1 MRAKYGIIMDNLK
14 FIPFSDIDLSDTF
27 FDSLRDNYEGF
38 DDWFQSKATS
48 GAKALVYYEKST
60 LLDFLY
66 LKDEDE
72 ELQLD
77 NISLPK
83 RKRLKVGTF
92 KIERRGTNRGERFI
106 KRILDFAIQHSFPEV
121 YVTMFDDTDELVHL
135 RHFFERYGF
144 VEVGRKPHTNGRSE
158 AVLLRDMTAYTN
170 NIIQDYPLINRTQG
184 NKYLLAI
191 RPEYHTKLF
200 PDSILNNE
208 HYDCLEDVGPTNSI
222 NKIYICWMEGTR
234 QLKQGDKI
242 IIYRTSDHQGPAAY
256 RSVAT
261 SVCTVVETKTIDD
274 FQNADEFV
282 QYANKY
288 SVFTER
294 DLRDWYNRKS
304 DFIVIKMLYNL
315 AFQKKVIRK
324 DIIDYAGLS
333 SDERWGFVSL
343 SDEQFNQIL
352 NLGDADGRY
361 FIN

>member
-14 FIPFSDIDLSDTF
+14 FIPFSNIDLSDTF

-38 DDWFQSKATS
+38 DDWFQSKAEL
-48 GAKALVYYEKST
+48 GARALVYYDNST

-72 ELQLD
+72 VLQLD
-77 NISLPK
+77 EISLPK

-106 KRILDFAIQHSFPEV
+106 KRILDIAIQHSFPEV
-121 YVTMFDDTDELVHL
+121 YVTMFDDTDELLHL

-144 VEVGRKPHTNGRSE
+144 VEVGRKSHNNGRSE

-200 PDSILNNE
+200 PDSILKNE
-208 HYDCLEDVGPTNSI
+208 HYNCLQDVGPTNSI
-222 NKIYICWMEGTR
+222 NKIYICWMEDTR
-234 QLKQGDKI
+234 QLRQGDNV
-242 IIYRTSDHQGPAAY
+242 IIYRTSDYQGPAAY

-282 QYANKY
+282 RYANKY
-288 SVFTER
+288 SVFTENN
-294 DLRDWYNRKS
+294 LRESYNNRCIFK
-304 DFIVIKMLYNL
+304 FI
-315 AFQKKVIRK
+315 
-324 DIIDYAGLS
+324 
-333 SDERWGFVSL
+333 
-343 SDEQFNQIL
+343 
-352 NLGDADGRY
+352 
-361 FIN
+361 FIPLHSIYI